1 MIYVLLHKDIPVC
14 VFELENEVVS
24 AVINL
29 KTAEHLPLPLKR
41 IVHYQ
46 TEFVREIHES
56 QLILNEEGCTLV
68 DIWLNNRTIPANRKN
83 RQRNDDFPR
92 NTLAWM
98 LENHACSL
106 DDCYWIRSRD
116 ERMTW
121 EEVNLYGY
129 AQVDVLTQ
137 EKLAEK
143 TRYRNGANSTLGGEL
158 EKYWFCE
165 KTDTGVTLNICK
177 KVSPSEDVLIIREVL
192 ANMIYERIGYKNFC
206 KYQYVLNSENQ
217 IVGCFCKAFTT
228 EKLELVTAYDL
239 LEEYNFTQQDD
250 LFSILVDLAGKYG
263 LSSGFVREYLDIQTI
278 VDYLITNRDRH
289 QGNIGF
295 LRDPDTLQI
304 VSTAPVYDS
313 GSSENMEYELP
324 IDTEHT
330 RVNALYHTEKEC
342 LEHVSDLS
350 CVDLDK
356 LPGSEEIRAELDKS
370 SSLSPSRK
378 DFLLKLY
385 KDKIAALKLTV
396 TGTRF

>member
-1 MIYVLLHKDIPVC
+1 MIYILLHKDIPVC
-14 VFELENEVVS
+14 VFELETEVVS
-24 AVINL
+24 GVINL
-29 KTAEHLPLPLKR
+29 KTADHLPLPLKR

-46 TEFVREIHES
+46 TEFVREMLES

-106 DDCYWIRSRD
+106 DDCYWIRRRD
-116 ERMTW
+116 EHMTW

-129 AQVDVLTQ
+129 DQVDVLTQ

-143 TRYRNGANSTLGGEL
+143 TIYRNGANSTLGGEL

-177 KVSPSEDVLIIREVL
+177 KVSPSEDVLIIREML
-192 ANMIYERIGYKNFC
+192 ANMIYERIGYDNYC
-206 KYQYVLNSENQ
+206 NYQYVLNSENQ

-250 LFSILVDLAGKYG
+250 LFSILVELAGKYG
-263 LSSGFVREYLDIQTI
+263 LSGGAVWRYLDIQTI

-330 RVNALYHTEKEC
+330 RVNGLYHTEKEC
-342 LEHVSDLS
+342 LEHISDLS
-350 CVDLDK
+350 CVELDK
-356 LPGSEEIRAELDKS
+356 LPDCTEIRAELDKS

-378 DFLLKLY
+378 DYLEKLY
-385 KDKIAALKLTV
+385 IDKIAVLKIMQKKD
-396 TGTRF
+396 